1 MTMSDLRVITPQ
13 AILSYPNLFEPRENQ
28 QGKLVYSAELVFT
41 SGTDLSDMKAAA
53 TAAAREQWGSNVPKG
68 IRTPF
73 DDRWE
78 QFNYPGDSIF
88 VRTNTQSAP
97 GIVVGPKR
105 TICTEP
111 AEFYAGA
118 IVIAEL
124 TARAYDVSGSR
135 GVKFFLNNIWKIRDG
150 EPLVKGHSVADTFA
164 GVELDADAFGDASA
178 TADSLL

>member
-1 MTMSDLRVITPQ
+1 MSDLRVITPQ
-13 AILSYPNLFEPRENQ
+13 AILSYPNVFAPRENQ

-41 SGTDLSDMKAAA
+41 EGTDLGGMKNAA

-73 DDRWE
+73 DERAE
-78 QFNYPGDSIF
+78 QFNYPEGSIF
-88 VRTNTQSAP
+88 VRTNSQSAP

-105 TICTEP
+105 SICTNP
-111 AEFYAGA
+111 DEFYPGA

-124 TARAYDVSGSR
+124 TARAYDISGSR

-150 EPLVKGHSVADTFA
+150 ERLVKAANVADTFA
-164 GVELDADAFGDASA
+164 GVDLDADAFGSS
-178 TADSLL
+178 TTTDSLL